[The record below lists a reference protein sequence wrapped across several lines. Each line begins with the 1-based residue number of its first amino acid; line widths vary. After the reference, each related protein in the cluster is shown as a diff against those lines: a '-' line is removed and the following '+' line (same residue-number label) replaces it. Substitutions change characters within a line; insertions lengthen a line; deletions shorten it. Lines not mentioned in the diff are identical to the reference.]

1 MKKNYKAI
9 KMCIVLLALMTI
21 KMSAQLNGLY
31 TINSGSP
38 ASTSNYTSFTSLA
51 ADLNSL
57 GVSGPVTVNVVANS
71 GPYVEQVTFN
81 SAVGASAV
89 NSISINGNGN
99 TITFNSSNTAA
110 GWTMLLNS
118 ADFMAVSNL
127 TIAGTGS
134 AAYVVMLVG
143 GADNNVFTNVRM
155 ACPANGT
162 SSSQIPLTFSGA
174 SNTYANASNSG
185 NNNTFTGCTLFS
197 GYFGVVHYGLTGNPF
212 NSNNSLI
219 NCSITDWY
227 VYGVYTYYSKNF
239 TVSGCSINRPTR
251 TNITTTYPLFSNYD
265 QGALYEKNRVSNL
278 FDGAPGFTGTMYG
291 FYLNYNS
298 LSGVGVQQNRLQ
310 NNILKIDNNFNGFT
324 YAIYCYYW
332 NGNIDH
338 NTIDLNNPNFS
349 YTGGVYGFYGYGALN
364 SYPINFR
371 NNIISMN
378 MGGSG
383 AGYAFYCPI
392 TSGFTMN
399 NNNIINYRSIGTNSA
414 TNQYHSYWNGFWYN
428 QTQLAAQG
436 ANINGTMFDPNY
448 INPSSTSGSN
458 YMPTNAA
465 MDNAGTSVG
474 ITNDLNNQT
483 RGTVPDV
490 GALEFLNTPC
500 SGAPALTGVVTPT
513 AIQCPS
519 VVLNLGFASAYTL
532 ANMSFQWLSST
543 TSSVGPFTAISG
555 STTQALTTPPTTV
568 NTWYTASVTCLNG
581 NQSINAN
588 AGLIQIAGTT
598 TTTVPYYE
606 NFEGITGPNRLPNC
620 SWFSPNLGS
629 TALTYTSAQNQGR
642 VPNSGTKFATF
653 AYTPSGPKHVYTN
666 GVYLNAGVTYSTGL
680 SFLTEYYGYANWSD
694 LSILLGTSQT
704 TTGLVTLATT
714 GGAALSPIYKL
725 LSGTFTVATS
735 GLYYFAI
742 RATSS
747 GGCCS
752 YWLNWD
758 DFFVVAP
765 CNLNPITVNAVST
778 ATQVCLGQS
787 VILTATG
794 ANSYTWSTGATTS
807 TISVSPNSNTT
818 YAVTGMNSL
827 SGCMSTA
834 NRLILVN
841 PAPQVAIF
849 TNGSSICRGSSVNLS
864 AVGAANYNWSNAS
877 NANIITVT
885 PSVTT
890 TYSVIGVNQFGCQG
904 NAVQTI
910 TVNNLPNIQAG
921 VTNPQ
926 LCVGETVTLSA
937 TGGVSY
943 VWNSNSNSINGSNVS
958 VSPNNSISYTVTGT
972 DANGCKNN
980 SSINLSVSACTG
992 LGEITTTA
1000 SGVKVWP
1007 NPTKGEF
1014 NVEFLNDD
1022 AKTIEV
1028 LDLTGRLI
1036 QSNTVNNK
1044 KMNVN
1049 LNNLSN
1055 GVYYIK
1061 IQTKASLEVVKVVK
1075 Q

>member
-9 KMCIVLLALMTI
+9 KMFIVLVALMTM

-31 TINSGSP
+31 TINSASP

-81 SAVGASAV
+81 SALGASAV

-99 TITFNSSNTAA
+99 TITFNSSSTAA
-110 GWTMLLNS
+110 GWTILFNS
-118 ADFMAVSNL
+118 ADYMAISNL
-127 TIAGTGS
+127 TVTGTGS
-134 AAYVVMLVG
+134 AAYPLMMVG
-143 GADNNVFTNVRM
+143 GAEYNFFTNCRFAV
-155 ACPANGT
+155 PANGT
-162 SSSQIPLTFSGA
+162 SSNQIPVVISGA
-174 SNTYANASNSG
+174 NNSFSSFSNSA
-185 NNNTFTGCTLFS
+185 NFNTFTGCTMFS
-197 GYFGVVHYGLTGNPF
+197 GYASVTHFGLTGSPYNR
-212 NSNNSLI
+212 SNAFFDCNFL
-219 NCSITDWY
+219 DWY
-227 VYGVYTYYSKNF
+227 QMSVYAYYSKDL
-239 TVSGCSINRPTR
+239 TVSRCNIERPTR
-251 TNITTTYPLFSNYD
+251 TSVTTTY
-265 QGALYEKNRVSNL
+265 GLYVYYCSGSILEKNRIHNL
-278 FDGAPGFTGTMYG
+278 FNGSPGFTGTLYG
-291 FYLNYNS
+291 CYFYFNPVT
-298 LSGVGVQQNRLQ
+298 GVGVQQNRFE
-310 NNILKIDNNFNGFT
+310 NNLFKIDNNFNGFS
-324 YAIYCYYW
+324 YAMYCYYW
-332 NGNIDH
+332 NGSIDH

-349 YTGGVYGFYGYGALN
+349 YTGGIYGAYVWGAQN

-371 NNIISMN
+371 NNILTMN

-383 AGYAFYCPI
+383 AGYAFYAQSSTGI
-392 TSGFTMN
+392 TMT
-399 NNNIINYRSIGTNSA
+399 NNNIINFRSIGTNSA

-436 ANINGTMFDPNY
+436 ANLGGTMVDPNY
-448 INPSSTSGSN
+448 INPTSVSGSN
-458 YMPTNAA
+458 YLPTNAA
-465 MDNAGTSVG
+465 LDNMGTPIG
-474 ITNDLNNQT
+474 ITSDLNNQT

-543 TSSVGPFTAISG
+543 TSSVGPFTAIPG

-598 TTTVPYYE
+598 TTTVPYFE

-620 SWFSPNLGS
+620 SWFSPNLGTS
-629 TALTYTSAQNQGR
+629 LYTYTSALNQNR
-642 VPNSGTKFATF
+642 IPNSGTKFASF
-653 AYTPSGPKHVYTN
+653 GYAPSGQRHVYTN

-704 TTGLVTLATT
+704 TTGLVTLAST
-714 GGAALSPIYKL
+714 GGAALSPVYKL

-735 GLYYFAI
+735 GIYYFDI
-742 RATSS
+742 RATAN
-747 GGCCS
+747 GGCCA
-752 YWLNWD
+752 YWLSWD

-765 CNLNPITVNAVST
+765 CNLNPITVSAAAT
-778 ATQVCLGQS
+778 ASQVCLGQS

-794 ANSYTWSTGATTS
+794 ANSYTWSNGATTS
-807 TISVSPNSNTT
+807 SISVSPNSNTT
-818 YAVTGMNSL
+818 YSVTGMNSL
-827 SGCMSTA
+827 SGCTSSA

-841 PAPQVAIF
+841 PTPQVAIF
-849 TNGSSICRGSSVNLS
+849 TNANPVCKGSSVNLS

-885 PSVTT
+885 PTVTT

-910 TVNNLPNIQAG
+910 TVNNLPNIQAAA
-921 VTNPQ
+921 TNVQ
-926 LCVGETVTLSA
+926 LCVGESVGLSA

-943 VWNSNSNSINGSNVS
+943 VWNSTTNSINGSSVT
-958 VSPNNSISYTVTGT
+958 VSPMNSISYTVTGT

-1036 QSNTVNNK
+1036 QSNSVSNK

-1061 IQTKASLEVVKVVK
+1061 IQTKASIEVVKVVK

>member
-1 MKKNYKAI
+1 
-9 KMCIVLLALMTI
+9 
-21 KMSAQLNGLY
+21 
-31 TINSGSP
+31 
-38 ASTSNYTSFTSLA
+38 
-51 ADLNSL
+51 
-57 GVSGPVTVNVVANS
+57 
-71 GPYVEQVTFN
+71 
-81 SAVGASAV
+81 
-89 NSISINGNGN
+89 
-99 TITFNSSNTAA
+99 
-110 GWTMLLNS
+110 
-118 ADFMAVSNL
+118 
-127 TIAGTGS
+127 
-134 AAYVVMLVG
+134 
-143 GADNNVFTNVRM
+143 
-155 ACPANGT
+155 
-162 SSSQIPLTFSGA
+162 
-174 SNTYANASNSG
+174 
-185 NNNTFTGCTLFS
+185 
-197 GYFGVVHYGLTGNPF
+197 
-212 NSNNSLI
+212 
-219 NCSITDWY
+219 
-227 VYGVYTYYSKNF
+227 
-239 TVSGCSINRPTR
+239 
-251 TNITTTYPLFSNYD
+251 
-265 QGALYEKNRVSNL
+265 
-278 FDGAPGFTGTMYG
+278 
-291 FYLNYNS
+291 
-298 LSGVGVQQNRLQ
+298 
-310 NNILKIDNNFNGFT
+310 
-324 YAIYCYYW
+324 
-332 NGNIDH
+332 
-338 NTIDLNNPNFS
+338 
-349 YTGGVYGFYGYGALN
+349 
-364 SYPINFR
+364 
-371 NNIISMN
+371 
-378 MGGSG
+378 
-383 AGYAFYCPI
+383 
-392 TSGFTMN
+392 
-399 NNNIINYRSIGTNSA
+399 
-414 TNQYHSYWNGFWYN
+414 
-428 QTQLAAQG
+428 
-436 ANINGTMFDPNY
+436 
-448 INPSSTSGSN
+448 
-458 YMPTNAA
+458 
-465 MDNAGTSVG
+465 
-474 ITNDLNNQT
+474 
-483 RGTVPDV
+483 
-490 GALEFLNTPC
+490 
-500 SGAPALTGVVTPT
+500 
-513 AIQCPS
+513 
-519 VVLNLGFASAYTL
+519 
-532 ANMSFQWLSST
+532 
-543 TSSVGPFTAISG
+543 
-555 STTQALTTPPTTV
+555 
-568 NTWYTASVTCLNG
+568 
-581 NQSINAN
+581 
-588 AGLIQIAGTT
+588 
-598 TTTVPYYE
+598 
-606 NFEGITGPNRLPNC
+606 
-620 SWFSPNLGS
+620 
-629 TALTYTSAQNQGR
+629 LTYTSAQNQGR

-666 GVYLNAGVTYSTGL
+666 GVYLNAGVTYSPGL

-1036 QSNTVNNK
+1036 QSNIVSNK

-1061 IQTKASLEVVKVVK
+1061 IQTQASLEVVKVVK
-1075 Q
+1075 L